1 MIDKILIERKL
12 GNIEE
17 FLKELDAAPVGSL
30 EEFKSNVVARRSKG
44 RGRDGKRKNSDPE
57 GGVGG
62 AGPANQLISLP
73 A

>member
-30 EEFKSNVVARRSKG
+30 EEFKSNVVARRFIE
-44 RGRDGKRKNSDPE
+44 RNIELAIEQMLDICQLDG
-57 GGVGG
+57 
-62 AGPANQLISLP
+62 LP
-73 A
+73 AFQLDS